1 LELTIDDCRLPII
14 FFQSSIVIR
23 QSSILPCIINMKIT
37 ALAGGVGAAKFLS
50 GLVRVLP
57 PENLTIIVN
66 TGDDFQWQGLHIS
79 PDIDTITYTLAG
91 LSNPETG
98 WGIRGDSFHCL
109 SRLQA
114 LGCDTW
120 FQVGDRD
127 LATHVY
133 RTDRLRSRGSLTEV
147 TDCIRR
153 MNGVEARILP
163 MTDSFVPTQVHTDEG
178 TMHLQEYFVRR
189 KCEPHVTGFTFQGIE
204 ASKPAPGVIES
215 LGDASAIVVCP
226 SNPFIS
232 INPILAVPGVR
243 ASLRHSNVIAVS
255 PIIAGRAIKGPTA
268 VMLAEMG
275 HEVSAVSVAEMYRD
289 FVDIYILDHKDAP
302 LGARISS
309 LGMQARMAA
318 TQMDSDEA
326 KLALARSVLE
336 MVG

>member
-1 LELTIDDCRLPII
+1 
-14 FFQSSIVIR
+14 
-23 QSSILPCIINMKIT
+23 MKIV

-50 GLVRVLP
+50 GLVRVIP

-66 TGDDFQWQGLHIS
+66 TGDDFRWQGLHIS
-79 PDIDTITYTLAG
+79 PDLDTITYTLAG

-98 WGIRGDSFHCL
+98 WGIRGDTFHCL
-109 SRLQA
+109 SRLKA

-133 RTDRLRSRGSLTEV
+133 RTDRLRVGIGLSEV
-147 TDCIRR
+147 TDCIRK
-153 MNGVEARILP
+153 MNGIEARVLP

-178 TMHLQEYFVRR
+178 TMHLQDYFVRR
-189 KCEPHVTGFTFQGIE
+189 KCEPRVSGFTFQGIE
-204 ASKPAPGVIES
+204 ASKPAPGVLES
-215 LGDASAIVVCP
+215 LGDASAVIVCP

-243 ASLRHSNVIAVS
+243 ASLRHPTVIAVS

-268 VMLAEMG
+268 AMLAQMG

-289 FVDIYILDHKDAP
+289 FVDTFVLDHQDAALQNRITT
-302 LGARISS
+302 LGMKARIADT
-309 LGMQARMAA
+309 LI
-318 TQMDSDEA
+318 DNDEA
-326 KLALARSVLE
+326 RIALARSVLE